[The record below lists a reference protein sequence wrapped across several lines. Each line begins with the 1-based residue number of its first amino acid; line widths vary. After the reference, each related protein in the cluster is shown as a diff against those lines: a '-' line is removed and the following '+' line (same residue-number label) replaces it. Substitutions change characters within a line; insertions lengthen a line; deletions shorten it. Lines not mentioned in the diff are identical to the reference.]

1 MSFSNFLSTTKG
13 RVTTIAI
20 LSIIIISGLIYYL
33 MYGSIDAKY
42 TRQSKKTISLI
53 ESSISNVTS
62 TYGLLTGDLNNID
75 KIISNLKSSKKDIEK
90 AINITKNTNVPDKYK
105 KSHSNI
111 TQGLQNNNLLYTQT
125 IAALENYSSTT
136 VNESI
141 NKLYEYVSLTIGYYE
156 SYKTDNLTIT
166 VPKEFANYPD
176 KFKSYIE
183 TLNALDD
190 SIKSKEENNTYI
202 ASLRES
208 LTQVTN
214 IKTLIDDDINLV
226 NEGTLNS
233 KQLMVNIS
241 KHKNTLSLVID
252 SVNTL
257 STPSSLTELKTS
269 FITCA
274 VSYEDYLSALRSGLE
289 SSTEVDGKAALKG
302 ALNASA
308 DKLQVFESNYTKLEE
323 SLKQKQQK

>member
-111 TQGLQNNNLLYTQT
+111 TQGLQKNNLLYSQT

-136 VNESI
+136 VNES
-141 NKLYEYVSLTIGYYE
+141 
-156 SYKTDNLTIT
+156 
-166 VPKEFANYPD
+166 
-176 KFKSYIE
+176 
-183 TLNALDD
+183 
-190 SIKSKEENNTYI
+190 
-202 ASLRES
+202 
-208 LTQVTN
+208 
-214 IKTLIDDDINLV
+214 
-226 NEGTLNS
+226 
-233 KQLMVNIS
+233 
-241 KHKNTLSLVID
+241 
-252 SVNTL
+252 
-257 STPSSLTELKTS
+257 
-269 FITCA
+269 
-274 VSYEDYLSALRSGLE
+274 
-289 SSTEVDGKAALKG
+289 
-302 ALNASA
+302 
-308 DKLQVFESNYTKLEE
+308 
-323 SLKQKQQK
+323 